1 MLKGLFKKK
10 KIKTMNNKVA
20 INTYLSTIESK
31 NQTKQTRRT
40 DRIMDTESVL
50 MIARLEG
57 GVREWVKR

>member
-1 MLKGLFKKK
+1 
-10 KIKTMNNKVA
+10 MNNKVA

-50 MIARLEG
+50 MVARWEG
-57 GVREWVKR
+57 VVGE